1 MIEPNNS
8 LDVALPPHAVASV
21 TIELTSESQ
30 TR

>member
-1 MIEPNNS
+1 MIEPKNS
-8 LDVALPPHAVASV
+8 LDAALPPHAVVSV